1 MVIASK
7 SERDHLH
14 VESEIR
20 HKRAFLPSGV
30 TGVESRLAVA
40 KGEGAGGEMRANSGS
55 AGVSF
60 HI

>member
-40 KGEGAGGEMRANSGS
+40 KGEGAGGEVLRVGD
-55 AGVSF
+55 
-60 HI
+60 